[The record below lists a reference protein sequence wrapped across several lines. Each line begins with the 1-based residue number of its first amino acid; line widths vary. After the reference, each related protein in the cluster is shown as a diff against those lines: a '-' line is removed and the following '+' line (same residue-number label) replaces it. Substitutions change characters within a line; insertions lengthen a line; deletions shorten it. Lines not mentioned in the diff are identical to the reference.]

1 MYAEWKAE
9 VTSPAKHRPRLVRA
23 DRRPVRRF
31 NASRYLLYLLVSFG
45 LSVLVTR
52 VFLELTGYPKI
63 GGGGAVHVAHVL
75 WGGLLLFAGALVVLL
90 LSNQWTLTVSS
101 LLWGIGVGL
110 FIDEV
115 GKFITANNDYFVPIA
130 APIIYAVF
138 LIVAWIYMA
147 TQKPPPLTPRAELYR
162 VLDLMKE
169 VLDHD
174 LDADEKKAL
183 EMSLERVRQETADRN
198 VYRLATELLDF
209 VRAEELHLVDPNP
222 SSLEQALVSARD
234 HAQRRIGRR
243 SLRGLLVAAFLAL
256 ALLHTITVLTL
267 SALVAGDPGGFSLP
281 FQSGPQQYVLT
292 EPLVLV
298 LFAVLATGVG
308 LLYVLAGYD
317 LVRHNERRGTRAA
330 MLALLL
336 SLTVVNL
343 MVYYFNLFQAM
354 GLTLVEIVIL
364 TLVLEY
370 RRRYVSGAA
379 LGA

>member
-1 MYAEWKAE
+1 M
-9 VTSPAKHRPRLVRA
+9 TLPAKRRPRLVRA

-45 LSVLVTR
+45 VSVMVTR

-63 GGGGAVHVAHVL
+63 GGESAIHVAHVL

-90 LSNQWTLTVSS
+90 FSNQWTLTVSS
-101 LLWGIGVGL
+101 ILWGIGVGL

-115 GKFITANNDYFVPIA
+115 GKFITASNDYFIPIA

-138 LIVAWIYMA
+138 LIVAWLYMV
-147 TQKPPPLTPRAELYR
+147 TRRPPPSTPRAELYR

-183 EMSLERVRQETADRN
+183 EMSLDGVRQETADRN

-209 VRAEELHLVDPNP
+209 VRAEELHLADPNP
-222 SSLEQALVSARD
+222 SSLEQALVTARD
-234 HAQRRIGRR
+234 RAQQRIGRR
-243 SLRGLLVAAFLAL
+243 SLRGLLVAALLTL
-256 ALLHTITVLTL
+256 ALLHIASLVNLG
-267 SALVAGDPGGFSLP
+267 ALVASDLGDFSLP
-281 FQSGPQQYVLT
+281 FESGPQQYVLT
-292 EPLVLV
+292 NPVALL
-298 LFAVLATGVG
+298 LFVAVATGVG
-308 LLYVLAGYD
+308 LLYILASYD
-317 LVRHNERRGTRAA
+317 FVRRNEGRGTRAA

-343 MVYYFNLFQAM
+343 MIYYFDLFQAM
-354 GLTLVEIVIL
+354 GLTLVEIAALV
-364 TLVLEY
+364 LVLEY
-370 RRRYVSGAA
+370 RRRYMKGAA

>member
-1 MYAEWKAE
+1 MTT
-9 VTSPAKHRPRLVRA
+9 TSKHRPRLVRA

-63 GGGGAVHVAHVL
+63 GGQSPVHVAHVL

-90 LSNQWTLTVSS
+90 FSNQWTLTVSS
-101 LLWGIGVGL
+101 ILWGIGVGL

-115 GKFITANNDYFVPIA
+115 GKFITATNDYFIPIA
-130 APIIYAVF
+130 APIIYSVF

-183 EMSLERVRQETADRN
+183 EVSLERVRRETVDRN

-234 HAQRRIGRR
+234 HAQRRVGRR
-243 SLRGLLVAAFLAL
+243 GLRGFLVAAFLVL
-256 ALLHTITVLTL
+256 ALLHTTNLLTL
-267 SALVAGDPGGFSLP
+267 SALMADNPGGFSLP

-292 EPLVLV
+292 EPVALVI
-298 LFAVLATGVG
+298 FAVLATGVG

-317 LVRHNERRGTRAA
+317 LVRQNERRGTRAA

-354 GLTLVEIVIL
+354 GLTLVEIVVL
-364 TLVLEY
+364 ALVMEY
-370 RRRYVSGAA
+370 RRRYVTGAA
-379 LGA
+379 LEA